1 MMTPNR
7 INIEEI
13 DVDGAVREAHGDAIA
28 QLEQG
33 DTRLSFLRKTALAG
47 AGAMS
52 GGAILGALAPGALAA
67 DAVAASSGR
76 PPASFGKGD
85 IGILNYALTLEYL
98 EAAFYNGAT
107 AANMSL
113 NSQTAAFL
121 KIVTKDE
128 NAHVAFLKSH
138 LGSKAAK
145 EPKFDFK
152 GANTSPSMFMATSE
166 VLENTGV
173 HAYSGQALNIKSAAY
188 VKAAISILTIEAR
201 HASVIGLLNDPSGNS
216 IAPNG
221 PFDTPLTASKVLA
234 AVKGTGFI
242 VS

>member
-1 MMTPNR
+1 MTHS
-7 INIEEI
+7 INLQEI
-13 DVDGAVREAHGDAIA
+13 DLDGAVSEAREAAIDG
-28 QLEQG
+28 LPTG
-33 DTRLSFLRKTALAG
+33 DTRLSFLRKSAVAG
-47 AGAMS
+47 GAAVS
-52 GGAILGALAPGALAA
+52 GGALLGAF
-67 DAVAASSGR
+67 ASSAMAAGGGR

-113 NSQTAAFL
+113 NAQTAAFL

-128 NAHVAFLKSH
+128 NAHVAFLKKA

-145 EPKFDFK
+145 EPTFNFK
-152 GANTSPSMFMATSE
+152 GANTSPEMFMKTSQ

-188 VKAAISILTIEAR
+188 VKAALSILTIEAR
-201 HASVIGLLNDPSGNS
+201 HASVIGLLNDPSGEM

-221 PFDTPLTASKVLA
+221 PFDTPLTASAVLT

-242 VS
+242 V